1 MVKKKYD
8 FAGYVTRYNVPC
20 TDKRVIGNHA
30 FDDCDG
36 KTVPLVYQ
44 HNHDDIKQVVGKIL
58 LHSVDD
64 GVLGFGEFNHTD
76 SGESAREC
84 VKSGSLNSLSICA
97 NQLNQVGNEVRH
109 GAIKEVSLVLA
120 GANPGAYITEIQHS
134 DDDPNYNEITAFMG
148 DELTHTDGITVEFD
162 DDEVPDGVINHADS
176 EGDSSDKTVKD
187 VYDTFNEDQ
196 KRAVAIMI
204 AEAVKGAT
212 EGSKSGSDEE
222 EKEMKHNA
230 FADNDQTMQQT
241 ELSHSDLMTL
251 EASAIGD
258 VKKYGSL
265 KDSIIAHADQDY
277 GIKDIDILF
286 PDARTITSTPEFIKR
301 ETDWVS
307 KVMNGTHHTPFSR
320 IKSVFADI
328 TADEARA
335 RGYMK
340 GKLKKEE
347 VFTLL
352 KRTTDPQTIYKKQ
365 KLDRDDILD
374 ITDFDVLAWIKGEMR
389 IMLDEELARAI
400 VYGDGRLADSEDK
413 IDPTHIRPIVAD
425 AELYTIAKTVTGA
438 DAAEIAKT
446 LVDDNV
452 LAMDDYRG
460 SGNPVGLIRQD
471 VYTRLLLLK
480 DSVGY
485 RLFKT
490 PAELATA
497 MMLRE
502 LIPVPNDIAG
512 DNYLVTVNL
521 NDYNVGADKGGA
533 VSMFDD
539 FDLDY
544 NQQKYLIETR
554 CSGALIKPYSAI
566 VFKKG
571 TATSGS

>member
-1 MVKKKYD
+1 
-8 FAGYVTRYNVPC
+8 
-20 TDKRVIGNHA
+20 
-30 FDDCDG
+30 
-36 KTVPLVYQ
+36 
-44 HNHDDIKQVVGKIL
+44 
-58 LHSVDD
+58 
-64 GVLGFGEFNHTD
+64 
-76 SGESAREC
+76 
-84 VKSGSLNSLSICA
+84 
-97 NQLNQVGNEVRH
+97 
-109 GAIKEVSLVLA
+109 
-120 GANPGAYITEIQHS
+120 
-134 DDDPNYNEITAFMG
+134 
-148 DELTHTDGITVEFD
+148 
-162 DDEVPDGVINHADS
+162 
-176 EGDSSDKTVKD
+176 
-187 VYDTFNEDQ
+187 
-196 KRAVAIMI
+196 
-204 AEAVKGAT
+204 
-212 EGSKSGSDEE
+212 
-222 EKEMKHNA
+222 MKHNA

-352 KRTTDPQTIYKKQ
+352 KRTTDPQMVYKKQ
-365 KLDRDDILD
+365 KIDREDVID
-374 ITDFDVLAWIKGEMR
+374 ITSFDVLAWIKGEMR
-389 IMLDEELARAI
+389 IMLDEELARAFI
-400 VYGDGRLADSEDK
+400 YGDGRLADSEDK
-413 IDPTHIRPIVAD
+413 IDPTHIRPIVSD
-425 AELYTIAKTVTGA
+425 AELYTIAKTLSGA
-438 DAAEIAKT
+438 DASEIAKT
-446 LVDDNV
+446 LVDDTV
-452 LAMDDYRG
+452 IAMDDYRG

-471 VYTRLLLLK
+471 VYTRCLLLK

-490 PAELATA
+490 PGELATA
-497 MMLRE
+497 MMLKE
-502 LIPVPNDIAG
+502 LIPVPNDVAG
-512 DNYLVTVNL
+512 DNYLVAVNL

-539 FDLDY
+539 FDIDY

-566 VFKKG
+566 VFKK
-571 TATSGS
+571 ATT